1 MSMPMELPADIVSC
15 IIEQATSDES
25 SLSKLVQLSHINSVF
40 VDSCRSVVRA
50 RVRSVIRAFMD
61 DIIMDSLFEVL
72 ESVQGLIAG
81 SVALAVIEP
90 DFFIDHPPGGIDI
103 MTPSGTMAEWVAW
116 CDSQDFGD
124 REDEEVELDRRE
136 STKSVLKV
144 KMHNVSIQSFH
155 NIGVIYR

>member
-1 MSMPMELPADIVSC
+1 MPVELPADIVSC
-15 IIEQATSDES
+15 IIEQATGDET

-40 VDSCRSVVRA
+40 ADSCRSVVRA

-61 DIIMDSLFEVL
+61 DTIMDSLFEVL
-72 ESVQGLIAG
+72 ESVEGLIAG

-103 MTPSGTMAEWVAW
+103 MTPFGTMAEWVAW
-116 CDSQDFGD
+116 CDSKDFGD
-124 REDEEVELDRRE
+124 REKEEVELDRRE
-136 STKSVLKV
+136 STKSVLQV
-144 KMHNVSIQSFH
+144 KMHNVSIKSFH